1 MTDAAKNED
10 QELRLKLYGETRS
23 DLLKRQLSNSE
34 NADRAILSV
43 STAALGFSLA
53 FLKDIV
59 PLSEACFPSLPYL
72 SWGLFSLAIMV
83 TLGSFF
89 TSQKAIDE
97 QLELAQLMG
106 GDKLL
111 QIDFSSIQNDEA
123 NSAKLLEKGVDI
135 LKAED
140 KVALAE
146 KLYFKKIAKQLG
158 FSAEDIEEAMN

>member
-1 MTDAAKNED
+1 MLNLAKVGGNWNE
-10 QELRLKLYGETRS
+10 RKET
-23 DLLKRQLSNSE
+23 LLSNEIES
-34 NADRAILSV
+34 
-43 STAALGFSLA
+43 ST
-53 FLKDIV
+53 
-59 PLSEACFPSLPYL
+59 LSE
-72 SWGLFSLAIMV
+72 
-83 TLGSFF
+83 
-89 TSQKAIDE
+89 DE

>member
-1 MTDAAKNED
+1 M
-10 QELRLKLYGETRS
+10 
-23 DLLKRQLSNSE
+23 SE
-34 NADRAILSV
+34 
-43 STAALGFSLA
+43 
-53 FLKDIV
+53 
-59 PLSEACFPSLPYL
+59 
-72 SWGLFSLAIMV
+72 
-83 TLGSFF
+83 
-89 TSQKAIDE
+89 DE
-97 QLELAQLMG
+97 QLELAQLMS

-140 KVALAE
+140 KIALAE

>member
-1 MTDAAKNED
+1 M
-10 QELRLKLYGETRS
+10 
-23 DLLKRQLSNSE
+23 SE
-34 NADRAILSV
+34 
-43 STAALGFSLA
+43 
-53 FLKDIV
+53 
-59 PLSEACFPSLPYL
+59 
-72 SWGLFSLAIMV
+72 
-83 TLGSFF
+83 
-89 TSQKAIDE
+89 DE
-97 QLELAQLMG
+97 QLELAQLMS

-123 NSAKLLEKGVDI
+123 NSAKLLKKGVDI